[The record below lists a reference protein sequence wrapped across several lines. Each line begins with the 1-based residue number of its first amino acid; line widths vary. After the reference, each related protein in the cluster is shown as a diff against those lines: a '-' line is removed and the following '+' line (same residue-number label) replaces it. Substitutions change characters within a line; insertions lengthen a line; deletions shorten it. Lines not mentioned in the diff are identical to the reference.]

1 MEHVDR
7 TCVTVHVSDLNI
19 QKISISDRWDYHFW
33 ESVSSSCF
41 HKSNQSQL
49 LEHHAEFI
57 APLTKIGAIELGH
70 VIDILKVIVN

>member
-7 TCVTVHVSDLNI
+7 TCVTCVHVSDLYK
-19 QKISISDRWDYHFW
+19 KISISDRWDYLFW